1 MVDAKPI
8 PSASV
13 QPRQQQMVLYLHH
26 ESMLTLEDVSAPVL
40 KLAGARFNPVTLSAH
55 GPNAPNLYHTAL
67 ELQSLS
73 GERERRPVAG
83 IPPGARMEHFA
94 WSPDGTTVAFSL
106 RTSEVGDDDVGRL
119 WLLDLASATAAPVQP
134 EQPLNC
140 VLGAGCPTNSSGT
153 LSCTTARIASHNAYM
168 TIAQL
173 ATLQVP
179 HRGPIQT
186 HTAQPNKGLIG
197 PC

>member
-1 MVDAKPI
+1 MFSRLPRLARLVAAPAGIMCSRRALCDSAESYREPPAEIVALVDAKPI

-83 IPPGARMEHFA
+83 TVPLLFLSSSQLSLLSLSLSTRAR
-94 WSPDGTTVAFSL
+94 
-106 RTSEVGDDDVGRL
+106 
-119 WLLDLASATAAPVQP
+119 
-134 EQPLNC
+134 N
-140 VLGAGCPTNSSGT
+140 
-153 LSCTTARIASHNAYM
+153 
-168 TIAQL
+168 
-173 ATLQVP
+173 
-179 HRGPIQT
+179 
-186 HTAQPNKGLIG
+186 
-197 PC
+197 

>member
-1 MVDAKPI
+1 MFSRLPRLARLVAAPAGIMCSRRALCDSAESYREPPAEIVALVDAKPI

-73 GERERRPVAG
+73 GERERRARGDPALAARVRRHL
-83 IPPGARMEHFA
+83 PPRPFNTRKTFA
-94 WSPDGTTVAFSL
+94 PFRLPRFFPEFQISVFWAS
-106 RTSEVGDDDVGRL
+106 TSCFLMV
-119 WLLDLASATAAPVQP
+119 
-134 EQPLNC
+134 
-140 VLGAGCPTNSSGT
+140 
-153 LSCTTARIASHNAYM
+153 
-168 TIAQL
+168 
-173 ATLQVP
+173 
-179 HRGPIQT
+179 
-186 HTAQPNKGLIG
+186 
-197 PC
+197 